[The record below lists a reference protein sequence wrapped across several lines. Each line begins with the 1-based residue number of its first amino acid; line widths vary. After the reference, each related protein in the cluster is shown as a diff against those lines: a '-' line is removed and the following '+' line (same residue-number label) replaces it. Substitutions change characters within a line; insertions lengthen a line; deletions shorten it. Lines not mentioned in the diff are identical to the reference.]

1 MVMLT
6 KSIESTERHVEL
18 KMKMADSMG
27 VDSSETQHL
36 MAINRLMEKLE
47 QLNTDLASMVAEVR
61 LTNPIVGNVLDNAK
75 KAMGLIT
82 TTANGNDNKKQG
94 MPKCDEDYN
103 NKEGGADDV
112 GDFVE

>member
-1 MVMLT
+1 
-6 KSIESTERHVEL
+6 
-18 KMKMADSMG
+18 MG
-27 VDSSETQHL
+27 VDGSETQHL

-47 QLNTDLASMVAEVR
+47 QLNTDLVSIVAEVR

-75 KAMGLIT
+75 KVMVLIT
-82 TTANGNDNKKQG
+82 TTANGNDDEKQG

-103 NKEGGADDV
+103 NEEGGADDV

>member
-1 MVMLT
+1 
-6 KSIESTERHVEL
+6 
-18 KMKMADSMG
+18 MADRMG
-27 VDSSETQHL
+27 VDGSETQHL

-47 QLNTDLASMVAEVR
+47 QLNIDLASMVAEVR

-75 KAMGLIT
+75 KVMVLIT
-82 TTANGNDNKKQG
+82 TTANGNDDEKQG